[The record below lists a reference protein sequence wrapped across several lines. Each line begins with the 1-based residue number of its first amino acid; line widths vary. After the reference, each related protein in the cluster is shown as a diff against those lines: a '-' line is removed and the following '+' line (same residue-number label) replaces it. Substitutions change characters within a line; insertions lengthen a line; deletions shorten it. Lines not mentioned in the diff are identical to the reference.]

1 MPVGVKCTY
10 SYVKRNFSI
19 IKLFSEI
26 RWKLKQFLYSMYN
39 FNKVMKMLFLSCFF
53 KELLWSRNLKNSIF
67 IISRYSK
74 MSL

>member
-1 MPVGVKCTY
+1 MPVGVKCTH

-39 FNKVMKMLFLSCFF
+39 FKVMKVLFCHAALRSY
-53 KELLWSRNLKNSIF
+53 
-67 IISRYSK
+67 YS
-74 MSL
+74 LEI